1 MDFRIFVSFFLT
13 YERHQN
19 KFKLTELMC
28 EIKRIRFLKNFSI
41 ACTAIEMSTAIF
53 RLSEETKVQK
63 ANYNHSS
70 PFFMKIR

>member
-1 MDFRIFVSFFLT
+1 
-13 YERHQN
+13 
-19 KFKLTELMC
+19 MC